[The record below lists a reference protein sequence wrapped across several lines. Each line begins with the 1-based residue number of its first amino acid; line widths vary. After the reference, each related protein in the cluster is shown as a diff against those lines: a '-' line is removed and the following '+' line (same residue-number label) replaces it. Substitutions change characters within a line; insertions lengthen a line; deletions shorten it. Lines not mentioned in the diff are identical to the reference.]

1 MAGGDK
7 AVHICTVPLS
17 LIRCMHVCVFLLVKH
32 HLRGNRY
39 ILVGVW
45 RWEGELVCATVD
57 KFTPFYAITVIMSTI
72 HINIVYTVLHNYNIV
87 ASFSMM

>member
-1 MAGGDK
+1 MARGGQG
-7 AVHICTVPLS
+7 CEYLSVPLS

-45 RWEGELVCATVD
+45 RWEGELVCVTVD
-57 KFTPFYAITVIMSTI
+57 KFTPFYAITIIMSTI
-72 HINIVYTVLHNYNIV
+72 HINIVYTVVHTYNIV

>member
-1 MAGGDK
+1 MARGGGGGTRLCIF
-7 AVHICTVPLS
+7 AWSVPLS

-45 RWEGELVCATVD
+45 GWEGELVCVTVD
-57 KFTPFYAITVIMSTI
+57 KFTPFCAITMSTI
-72 HINIVYTVLHNYNIV
+72 YINIVQCYIIIIL
-87 ASFSMM
+87 